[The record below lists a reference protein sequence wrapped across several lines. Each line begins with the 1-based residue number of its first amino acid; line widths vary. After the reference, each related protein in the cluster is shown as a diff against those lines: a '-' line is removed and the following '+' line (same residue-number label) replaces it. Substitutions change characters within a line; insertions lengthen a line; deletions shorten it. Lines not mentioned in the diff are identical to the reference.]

1 MTNQVEI
8 GAILKNRIR
17 RRGFTQEEFAE
28 KSGIG
33 LSTLKKYMSGK
44 AAYSIDLLETFS
56 DLLDC
61 SYDYLLGKSLT
72 PKRDLHEMKETT
84 RLTDKA
90 LEIISKQAIRYDRN
104 KDCKRYIDT
113 LSYII
118 ESRDIV
124 ESLASYFYFKID
136 GDDRIKI
143 GNLVLEKHNIED
155 AYLLALMR
163 SLSWVKRHVK

>member
-1 MTNQVEI
+1 MQNQIEI

-44 AAYSIDLLETFS
+44 AAYSIDLLEIFS

-72 PKRDLHEMKETT
+72 PDRDLQNTKDTT

-90 LEIISKQAIRYDRN
+90 LEIISEQASLYN
-104 KDCKRYIDT
+104 KNKNCKRYIDT

-124 ESLASYFYFKID
+124 ESLVSYFYFKID
-136 GDDRIKI
+136 GDDGIKI
-143 GNLVLEKHNIED
+143 GNLVFEKRNIED
-155 AYLLALMR
+155 AYLLELMR
-163 SLSWVKRHVK
+163 TLSWAKRFIE